1 MGFSQGAMLAWAVAV
16 ANPRAISASFPVS
29 GFLFPEMLEKTGVE
43 AARMPPIVAFHGDAD
58 PVVSVDEDRRG
69 VRLLEKRGVRVD
81 LRVYPGLGH
90 GLTPGLRDDRSR
102 RWRGRSRAE
111 ARPGSRPNFVAI
123 DRRHRDIDVMGT
135 PSR

>member
-1 MGFSQGAMLAWAVAV
+1 
-16 ANPRAISASFPVS
+16 
-29 GFLFPEMLEKTGVE
+29 
-43 AARMPPIVAFHGDAD
+43 MPPIVAFHGDAD

-90 GLTPGLRDDRSR
+90 GLHASGFGTIFLR

-111 ARPGSRPNFVAI
+111 ARPGMSARQILAAMI
-123 DRRHRDIDVMGT
+123 ERHRDIYVMGT
-135 PSR
+135 PSMT